1 VKLALGLAASAVLS
15 IGAMGGFVA
24 WRHAHPGTYERELA
38 WIESYVQWRSEIDDA
53 LDNGDTETVLR
64 CERRLLE
71 LTGSASTATLVEL
84 QLAALGGCRSLRSEI
99 YAAGGDELEDR
110 VYDDWYATRYTMIGG
125 LGDERERTAQPTRS
139 PLLAKHVAPYAGTM
153 PVVLCWPEREWR
165 ELSEEWSLLKGDEFP
180 GIAGFADPEQG
191 RIHLEPRLC
200 DLLKRFFGGNYAPNL
215 NEDSAF
221 LAEGLVA
228 LAHEAEHLHRPEASE
243 AEVECV
249 ALQHVRE
256 LVRGAGR
263 PPSYEELMAGLAWDV
278 EYPAMIAEYQIDT
291 CHDGGAL
298 DLRPRSDVW
307 P

>member
-1 VKLALGLAASAVLS
+1 VKFALALAASAVLS

-71 LTGSASTATLVEL
+71 LTGSASTATLAEL

-125 LGDERERTAQPTRS
+125 LSDERERTAQPTRS

-153 PVVLCWPEREWR
+153 PVVL
-165 ELSEEWSLLKGDEFP
+165 
-180 GIAGFADPEQG
+180 
-191 RIHLEPRLC
+191 
-200 DLLKRFFGGNYAPNL
+200 
-215 NEDSAF
+215 
-221 LAEGLVA
+221 
-228 LAHEAEHLHRPEASE
+228 
-243 AEVECV
+243 
-249 ALQHVRE
+249 
-256 LVRGAGR
+256 GAGR

-291 CHDGGAL
+291 CHDGGPL